1 LLPLL
6 PLLPLPLPV
15 EIGRRVK
22 RSAPRTMIA
31 MAMPLGPK
39 QRKHNNTNA
48 TAEYFAA
55 FSPRALESGAET
67 DGAL

>member
-1 LLPLL
+1 
-6 PLLPLPLPV
+6 
-15 EIGRRVK
+15 
-22 RSAPRTMIA
+22 MIA
-31 MAMPLGPK
+31 IAMPLGPK